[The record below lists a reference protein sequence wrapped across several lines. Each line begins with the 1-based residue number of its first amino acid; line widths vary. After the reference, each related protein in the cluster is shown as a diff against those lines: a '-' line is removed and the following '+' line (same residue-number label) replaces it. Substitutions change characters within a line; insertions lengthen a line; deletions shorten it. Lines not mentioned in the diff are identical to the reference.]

1 MSLGLKLRL
10 HSTQIWTKVWIW
22 KKCPLE
28 AACGNLW
35 IFLRDYILLIL
46 MNTNKEWLT
55 LCCLVRGNT
64 DIFFLLKGKLETSFV
79 SLLIYCK
86 LVYLPPV
93 LRSSRVGKS
102 QGQKTG
108 CFWAPIGKTD
118 LRNKYRETF
127 SQDLWTFVTVSVII
141 GFSPPLPDF
150 PLLSLFLTFSK
161 KIVCNRGAGECRHC
175 PLKFVSLSFLSL
187 SLPVKD
193 IFCLFLSS
201 VFLSDTSLLFFSW
214 SLARWN

>member
-1 MSLGLKLRL
+1 MLLGLGE
-10 HSTQIWTKVWIW
+10 HWH
-22 KKCPLE
+22 
-28 AACGNLW
+28 
-35 IFLRDYILLIL
+35 
-46 MNTNKEWLT
+46 
-55 LCCLVRGNT
+55 
-64 DIFFLLKGKLETSFV
+64 FFLLKGKLETSFV

-108 CFWAPIGKTD
+108 CFWTPIGKTD